1 MSSKLTS
8 QIQYALLP
16 IIIVCSI
23 IAAVA
28 GGAWMMLV
36 LALPTIM
43 ATFVDELAGNQE
55 EDGSYLVAL
64 SNFYLLSCLPLVAL
78 LSIVFGYYAG
88 VGVLSGSIEAAFA
101 AIGIDIAANKAATT
115 TFQFTIGVLGA
126 GMLMGA
132 GATNVAHELTHRSNA
147 RDFIVGRWLLAFTH
161 DTTFAIEH
169 VHGHHRNV
177 GTKEDPATARR
188 GEYVLSF
195 VFRSTIGAFLGAF
208 DIAAARAKKRGYS
221 VLSWRNRAIR
231 GQFMTLA
238 LIIIHYLIAGWMGVL
253 FFVIIGLIGK
263 LFLELVNYVEH
274 YGLIRVHGTRIE
286 PRHSWNCNRFV
297 SNLLLFNLPRH
308 SHHHQFA
315 SKPFWQLE
323 NLDGTPTMPHGYL
336 TMLIIAL
343 VPPIWN
349 AKVEPLLHHW
359 ERELATDEEREI
371 MQAERL
377 EFGWAA

>member
-1 MSSKLTS
+1 MSSKLTPH
-8 QIQYALLP
+8 IQYALLP
-16 IIIVCSI
+16 IIMVFCVF
-23 IAAVA
+23 AAAA
-28 GGAWMMLV
+28 GGAWMLLV

-43 ATFVDELAGNQE
+43 ATFVDELAGEQE
-55 EDGSYLVAL
+55 KDHPYLTAL
-64 SNFYLLSCLPLVAL
+64 LNFYLLSCLPLIAL

-88 VGVLSGSIEAAFA
+88 VGALSGSIEAAFA
-101 AIGIDIAANKAATT
+101 TIGIDIAANKAATN
-115 TFQFTIGVLGA
+115 TFHFTIGVLGA

-132 GATNVAHELTHRSNA
+132 GATNVAHELTHRVNA
-147 RDFIVGRWLLAFTH
+147 RDFIVGRWLLAFTL

-177 GTKEDPATARR
+177 GTKQDPATARR
-188 GEYVLSF
+188 GEYVLGF

-208 DIAAARAKKRGYS
+208 DIEEERAKRRGYKAM
-221 VLSWRNRAIR
+221 SWKNRAIR

-238 LIIIHYLIAGWMGVL
+238 LIVAHYLIAGWMGVL
-253 FFVIIGLIGK
+253 FFVVIGLIGK

-274 YGLIRVHGTRIE
+274 YGLIRMHGTRIE

-297 SNLLLFNLPRH
+297 SNLMLFNLPRH

-315 SKPFWQLE
+315 NKPFWQLE
-323 NLDGTPTMPHGYL
+323 NLEGTPTMPHGYL

-343 VPPIWN
+343 IPPIWH
-349 AKVEPLLHHW
+349 AKVEPMLHYW
-359 ERELATDEEREI
+359 EQELASDEEREI

-377 EFGWAA
+377 ELGWVA

>member
-1 MSSKLTS
+1 MSSKLTPH
-8 QIQYALLP
+8 IQYALLP
-16 IIIVCSI
+16 IIMVACIC
-23 IAAVA
+23 AAAA
-28 GGAWMMLV
+28 GGLWMALV

-43 ATFVDELAGNQE
+43 ATFVDELAGNQR
-55 EDGSYLVAL
+55 EDGSYLTTL
-64 SNFYLLSCLPLVAL
+64 LNFYLLSCLPCIAL
-78 LSIVFGYYAG
+78 LSLVFGYYAG

-101 AIGIDIAANKAATT
+101 TIGVDIAANKAATT
-115 TFQFTIGVLGA
+115 TFEFAIGVVGA

-177 GTKEDPATARR
+177 GTKQDPATARR
-188 GEYVLSF
+188 GEYVLGF

-208 DIAAARAKKRGYS
+208 DIEAERAKKRGYS
-221 VLSWRNRAIR
+221 ALSWKNRAIR
-231 GQFMTLA
+231 GQLMTLA
-238 LIIIHYLIAGWMGVL
+238 LFVIHYLIAGWMGVL
-253 FFVIIGLIGK
+253 FFVVIGLIGK
-263 LFLELVNYVEH
+263 LFLESVNYVEH

-297 SNLLLFNLPRH
+297 SNLMLFNLPRH

-359 ERELATDEEREI
+359 ESELATDEEREI

>member
-1 MSSKLTS
+1 MTSKLTS
-8 QIQYALLP
+8 HIQYALLP
-16 IIIVCSI
+16 IIMLACLCAV
-23 IAAVA
+23 VA
-28 GGAWMMLV
+28 GSYWIILALV
-36 LALPTIM
+36 LPSFM
-43 ATFVDELAGNQE
+43 ATFVDELAGDQD
-55 EDGSYLVAL
+55 EDGSYHAAL
-64 SNFYLLSCLPLVAL
+64 LNCYLLSCLPLIAL
-78 LSIVFGYYAG
+78 LSIVFVYYAG
-88 VGVLSGSIEAAFA
+88 VGALSGFIEAAFA
-101 AIGIDIAANKAATT
+101 MIGVDIAANKAATN
-115 TFQFTIGVLGA
+115 TFEFSIGVLGA

-132 GATNVAHELTHRSNA
+132 GAVNVAHELTHRSNV
-147 RDFIVGRWLLAFTH
+147 RDFIVGRWLLAFTL

-177 GTKEDPATARR
+177 GTKDDPSTARR

-195 VFRSTIGAFLGAF
+195 VLRSTLGAFLGAF
-208 DIAAARAKKRGYS
+208 EIEAERAKKRGYS
-221 VLSWRNRAIR
+221 ALSWKNRAIR

-238 LIIIHYLIAGWMGVL
+238 LLVVHYLVAGWMGVL

-263 LFLELVNYVEH
+263 IFLELVNYVEH
-274 YGLIRVHGTRIE
+274 YGLIRVHGTRVE

-297 SNLLLFNLPRH
+297 SNLMLFNLPRH

-315 SKPFWQLE
+315 NKPFWQLE

-349 AKVEPLLHHW
+349 AKVEPMLHYW
-359 ERELATDEEREI
+359 EQELASDDEREV

-377 EFGWAA
+377 ELGWAA

>member
-1 MSSKLTS
+1 MSSRLTPH
-8 QIQYALLP
+8 IQYTLLP
-16 IIIVCSI
+16 IV
-23 IAAVA
+23 IAICLFAVIA
-28 GGAWMMLV
+28 GGIWMV
-36 LALPTIM
+36 LTLLLPTLL

-55 EDGSYLVAL
+55 EDHPYLTSL
-64 SNFYLLSCLPLVAL
+64 LNFYLLSCLPLIAL
-78 LSIVFGYYAG
+78 LSIIFGYYAG
-88 VGVLSGSIEAAFA
+88 VGILSGPIEAAFA
-101 AIGIDIAANKAATT
+101 VIGIDIAANKAATST
-115 TFQFTIGVLGA
+115 LEFTIGVLGA

-132 GATNVAHELTHRSNA
+132 GATNVAHELTHRSNV
-147 RDFIVGRWLLAFTH
+147 RDFIVGRWLLAFTL

-177 GTKEDPATARR
+177 GTKQDPATARR
-188 GEYVLSF
+188 GEYVMSF
-195 VFRSTIGAFLGAF
+195 IFRSTIGAFLGAF
-208 DIAAARAKKRGYS
+208 EIEAERAKKRGYS
-221 VLSWRNRAIR
+221 ALSWKNRAIR

-238 LIIIHYLIAGWMGVL
+238 LMATHYLIAGWMGAL

-297 SNLLLFNLPRH
+297 SNLMLFNLPRH

-343 VPPIWN
+343 IPPLWN

-359 ERELATDEEREI
+359 ERELASDEEREI

-377 EFGWAA
+377 EFGWTA